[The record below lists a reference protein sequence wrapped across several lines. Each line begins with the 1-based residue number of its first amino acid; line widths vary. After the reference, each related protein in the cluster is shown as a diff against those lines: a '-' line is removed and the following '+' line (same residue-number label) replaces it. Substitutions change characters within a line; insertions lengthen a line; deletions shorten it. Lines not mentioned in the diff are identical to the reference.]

1 MPFDNPDRTV
11 HHLVSRRRFLK
22 HASVGAAG
30 MAAVISGAGGARV
43 FAQASSAYPEWIPPS
58 TKPPKRGGTLT
69 RASAWDPP
77 VLDPR
82 LTQSVGLYQ
91 FAGLVGSRLVR
102 YVFPDEVTGPTDLS
116 LKGDLAE
123 SWQAS
128 PDHRVW
134 TFKLRQGV
142 KWHNVPPL
150 NGRELVAADIKYCF
164 EAYAKEG
171 VQSFT
176 FKDVEGIE
184 TPDKHTVRV
193 HLQTPNVLFA
203 HNLAEPI
210 TVMFPREVLEEDGD
224 LKKRMIGTG
233 PYILKEHSRKVR
245 VVLARNPDYFDKG
258 RPYVDEYIILSTP
271 DAATRMAAF
280 RTGQSDIIWLA
291 SPGEVETVRKTNTT
305 AVTQSYHNTLAPFGL
320 ALAQDKPPFNDLRVR
335 RAISIAIDRQ
345 KQVDTVYEGH
355 GILGW
360 GVPYI
365 YYQDAMPTAAQ
376 LGPWWQ
382 YRPADAKKLLTEAG
396 HPNGFSTTL
405 FYYEYFPQMTSQIQL
420 VQQDLKRNLNID
432 VKITKL
438 DYTTYYG
445 RYVDSKWDGMSWGF
459 QSGHAV
465 GVDERTYGYLHSK
478 STKNFFR
485 VNDPLIDELCTKLRQ
500 TPAVADQRVITKK
513 IVDREF
519 DQVWRMWM
527 PYDNGF
533 LTFQPHVK
541 NGAARA
547 LRRTDGYGSS
557 AIARVWLDK

>member
-1 MPFDNPDRTV
+1 M
-11 HHLVSRRRFLK
+11 
-22 HASVGAAG
+22 
-30 MAAVISGAGGARV
+30 
-43 FAQASSAYPEWIPPS
+43 
-58 TKPPKRGGTLT
+58 
-69 RASAWDPP
+69 
-77 VLDPR
+77 
-82 LTQSVGLYQ
+82 
-91 FAGLVGSRLVR
+91 
-102 YVFPDEVTGPTDLS
+102 
-116 LKGDLAE
+116 
-123 SWQAS
+123 
-128 PDHRVW
+128 
-134 TFKLRQGV
+134 
-142 KWHNVPPL
+142 
-150 NGRELVAADIKYCF
+150 
-164 EAYAKEG
+164 
-171 VQSFT
+171 
-176 FKDVEGIE
+176 
-184 TPDKHTVRV
+184 
-193 HLQTPNVLFA
+193 
-203 HNLAEPI
+203 
-210 TVMFPREVLEEDGD
+210 
-224 LKKRMIGTG
+224 
-233 PYILKEHSRKVR
+233 
-245 VVLARNPDYFDKG
+245 
-258 RPYVDEYIILSTP
+258 
-271 DAATRMAAF
+271 
-280 RTGQSDIIWLA
+280 
-291 SPGEVETVRKTNTT
+291 RKTNTT

-320 ALAQDKPPFNDLRVR
+320 ALAQDKPPFNDVRVR

-365 YYQDAMPTAAQ
+365 YYQDTMPTAAQ

-396 HPNGFSTTL
+396 HPNGFSANL

-445 RYVDSKWDGMSWGF
+445 RYVDGKWDGMSWGF

-465 GVDERTYGYLHSK
+465 GVDERTYGYMHSK

-500 TPAVADQRVITKK
+500 TAAVADQRVITKK
-513 IVDREF
+513 IVDREL